1 MRNQSVT
8 KNRQHTPIPPLA
20 QTIDQLIA
28 QKVAVLFSASAALI
42 GVTALPGDASTRRYY
57 RVQLTGQ
64 GTPPSLMAMQLPAGS
79 NLPISSEE
87 LAVFKDAPKELPFLN
102 VHRFLHGI
110 GVRVPKI
117 YGHWESD
124 GLLLLEDLGDTA
136 LWDRVQGLGESEAV
150 AWYKKAIDEL
160 LRLQICGTEN
170 RDESCFAF
178 QQRFDEKLYLW
189 EFEHF
194 IEWGLEKRPGAK
206 VSTKAIA
213 TLRETFAAIART
225 LDRQPPCLNHRD
237 YHSWNLMIHD
247 EAVCVI
253 DFQDALLAP
262 AQYDLASL
270 LNDRITDSVVTPAI
284 EPQLVEYYRENFT
297 QLSGRNISQQEFLD
311 IYRLSAIQRDLKV
324 VGRFYYLDLVKGKPG
339 YMKFVPPTVRRLQR
353 NLAQVAQTKQILPL
367 LQEHFEAM
375 L

>member
-1 MRNQSVT
+1 
-8 KNRQHTPIPPLA
+8 LA
-20 QTIDQLIA
+20 ASIDQLIA
-28 QKVAVLFSASAALI
+28 EKVGSLFDRNAAVT
-42 GVTALPGDASTRRYY
+42 GVIALPGDASTRRYY
-57 RVQLTGQ
+57 RVHLNGP
-64 GTPPSLMAMQLPAGS
+64 GTPPTLMAMQLPAGS
-79 NLPISSEE
+79 GLPISSEE
-87 LAVFKDAPKELPFLN
+87 LAVFTDAPTELPFLN
-102 VHRFLHGI
+102 VHRFLDRV

-117 YGHWESD
+117 YGHWQYD
-124 GLLLLEDLGDTA
+124 GLLLLEDLGDVA
-136 LWDRVQGLGESEAV
+136 LWDRVQGLSETEV
-150 AWYKKAIDEL
+150 VGWYKKAIDEL
-160 LRLQICGTEN
+160 LRLQIAGTEH
-170 RDESCFAF
+170 RDDSCIAF
-178 QQRFDEKLYLW
+178 QQRFDEKLYVW

-206 VSTKAIA
+206 ISTATLA
-213 TLRETFAAIART
+213 TLRETFAAIAQT

-237 YHSWNLMIHD
+237 YHSWNLMIHN

-270 LNDRITDSVVTPAI
+270 LNDRITDAVVQPHI
-284 EPQLVEYYRENFT
+284 EPQLLEYYRERAIE
-297 QLSGRNISQQEFLD
+297 LSGRAISRQEFLD

-353 NLAQVAQTKQILPL
+353 NLAQVAQTEKILPL
-367 LQEHFEAM
+367 LREHFEAM

>member
-1 MRNQSVT
+1 MAQS
-8 KNRQHTPIPPLA
+8 
-20 QTIDQLIA
+20 IDQLIA
-28 QKVAVLFSASAALI
+28 EKVGLLFGRDAAVTGI
-42 GVTALPGDASTRRYY
+42 TPLPGDASTRRYY
-57 RVQLTGQ
+57 RLSLKGA
-64 GTPPSLMAMQLPAGS
+64 GTPASLMAMQLPAGS
-79 NLPISSEE
+79 GLPLSSDE
-87 LAVFKDAPKELPFLN
+87 LAVFKEELKELPFLN
-102 VHRFLHGI
+102 VHRFLHRV

-117 YGHWESD
+117 YGQWQTD

-136 LWDRVQGLGESEAV
+136 LWDRVQGLPEEEVV

-160 LRLQICGTEN
+160 LRLQITGTEN
-170 RDESCFAF
+170 RDDSCLAF

-206 VSTKAIA
+206 VTTQMVAV
-213 TLRETFAAIART
+213 LRETFAAIAQT
-225 LDRQPPCLNHRD
+225 LDRQPSCLNHRD
-237 YHSWNLMIHD
+237 YHSWNLMIYNG
-247 EAVCVI
+247 AVCVI

-270 LNDRITDSVVTPAI
+270 LNDRITDAI
-284 EPQLVEYYRENFT
+284 VQPHIEQQLVEYYFDKTIE
-297 QLSGRNISQQEFLD
+297 LSGRSQSREEFCE

-339 YMKFVPPTVRRLQR
+339 YMKFVPPTVRRLR
-353 NLAQVAQTKQILPL
+353 RSLAQVPQTQLILTL
-367 LQEHFEAM
+367 LREQFDAM